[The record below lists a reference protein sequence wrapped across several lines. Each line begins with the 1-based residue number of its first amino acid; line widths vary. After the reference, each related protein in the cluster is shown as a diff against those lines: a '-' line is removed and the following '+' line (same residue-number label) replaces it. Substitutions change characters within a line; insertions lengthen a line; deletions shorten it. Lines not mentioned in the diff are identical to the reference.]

1 MGRTQERIGV
11 EGFSMT
17 RMRLSTVVAGVVLAA
32 VLTLAAPVFGQTDFL
47 WNVPTGG
54 EYGVGANWFP
64 VGAPTAAD
72 YAEFEISGSYTVSF
86 DGDYTASYMDF
97 GRGRVAFDL
106 RGYTYDLTN
115 V

>member
-1 MGRTQERIGV
+1 M
-11 EGFSMT
+11 
-17 RMRLSTVVAGVVLAA
+17 AG
-32 VLTLAAPVFGQTDFL
+32 PGFGQTAYL
-47 WNVPTGG
+47 WMEPAGG
-54 EYGVGANWFP
+54 FYGTTANWDP
-64 VGAPTAAD
+64 IGVPSAAD
-72 YAEFEISGSYTVSF
+72 YAEFEISGAYTVSF